1 MPDANHSPFP
11 ACDSV
16 QQGKPEP
23 SSWQATSKTA
33 LAQAAQSGSRPCVK
47 VAIFCVT
54 ALLLCQYHCQPSTP
68 TPAPTPTP
76 ASTAVPIPSATP
88 IATPTLTP
96 TAVPTATPATPPPAQ
111 PTATP
116 TPDSFREGIQHL
128 LQTSENGFL
137 ELRGKLKKTEN
148 GSGPDPLFRIRKI
161 YEGTFLFG
169 EATSAELEEVY
180 YKAGPQPAY
189 NYHLYFQAPPVR
201 GPTERYDDLRLNLNR
216 VLEGFTHTFGY
227 RYDAWT
233 RDDPLKTA
241 ILLSS
246 QDIAGSSEIQ
256 VHVAFL
262 SSPW

>member
-1 MPDANHSPFP
+1 MPDANHSTFRESAP
-11 ACDSV
+11 V
-16 QQGKPEP
+16 QQVKPELP
-23 SSWQATSKTA
+23 TCRGTIKRSLTQATR
-33 LAQAAQSGSRPCVK
+33 SGSRPCVRA
-47 VAIFCVT
+47 AILGVT
-54 ALLLCQYHCQPSTP
+54 ALLLCQCHRQPTVPS
-68 TPAPTPTP
+68 PTPTP
-76 ASTAVPIPSATP
+76 ASTATPLPSATP
-88 IATPTLTP
+88 TVTPALTP
-96 TAVPTATPATPPPAQ
+96 TPEPTATPPTPPPAP
-111 PTATP
+111 PTPTP
-116 TPDSFREGIQHL
+116 TPDSFQEGIQHL
-128 LQTSENGFL
+128 LQASGNGFL
-137 ELRGKLKKTEN
+137 ELRGKLKRTEN
-148 GSGPDPLFRIRKI
+148 GSGRDPLFRVRRI

-180 YKAGPQPAY
+180 YNAGQQPVY

-201 GPTERYDDLRLNLNR
+201 GPIERYDDLRVNLNR
-216 VLEGFTHTFGY
+216 VLEGFKHTFGY